1 MKRTI
6 LLPLFALLFITSNG
20 QSFLSDLQINEKPLK
35 KTYSELKIVINKK
48 AGTISITD
56 LDSDGHTTI
65 KYKIAFT
72 STITDEDGTL
82 ASYNL
87 FNNDQYNVL
96 NVRTYN
102 QPFVQREQGYD
113 YMIILSKYQ
122 NGVRLFDLGMLC
134 NKLPN

>member
-1 MKRTI
+1 MKRIVI
-6 LLPLFALLFITSNG
+6 LTLLAFLFATTNG
-20 QSFLSDLQINEKPLK
+20 QSYLSDLQINEKPLK
-35 KTYSELKIVINKK
+35 KTHSELKIVINKK
-48 AGTISITD
+48 AGTVSITD
-56 LDSDGHTTI
+56 LDSEGHTTI
-65 KYKIAFT
+65 KYKIAYT

-96 NVRTYN
+96 KVRTYSH
-102 QPFVQREQGYD
+102 PFVQYEQGYD